1 MIKTIVQESN
11 VFNYHILNIQHDV
24 QKKQLFKQNKNAGNS
39 FGFCNKHD
47 GL

>member
-1 MIKTIVQESN
+1 MVKTIVQESN
-11 VFNYHILNIQHDV
+11 VFNYHILNIQQDV
-24 QKKQLFKQNKNAGNS
+24 QKKQLFNQNKNVSNS